1 MPGHHFDQFS
11 QRHIPVALR
20 MKSRFVQIAWP
31 ESPQEPQVVMAVQ
44 SVKRDHVGTESF
56 PVNKSTGTAA
66 AIFLGLISAASK
78 CFFNSA
84 SVMATPY
91 KESCGNAWWGAPTT
105 DSHSTSTFCIH
116 CAT

>member
-44 SVKRDHVGTESF
+44 SVNRDKFGRSSFHVTEIPGSVVLINRSNERYF
-56 PVNKSTGTAA
+56 ISQILSLEVYEYNFYYLLMIEYVTD
-66 AIFLGLISAASK
+66 GLHI
-78 CFFNSA
+78 
-84 SVMATPY
+84 
-91 KESCGNAWWGAPTT
+91 
-105 DSHSTSTFCIH
+105 
-116 CAT
+116 